1 MQSEKYQAGAA
12 KFEEVYPRKAS
23 DDPDEF
29 ERMAMENLFSE
40 YWTRQGLSTRDRRLL
55 ILGIVAAQGND
66 AILKLQFSAGI
77 AKGDL
82 DESDLTEIPI
92 FLSQYAG
99 FPLSVVANTAASK
112 VKEGLSNCPDILTSH
127 RHPRNLASRPP
138 ELIIWVLFSKCL

>member
-12 KFEEVYPRKAS
+12 KFEEVYPRQAS
-23 DDPDEF
+23 EDPDEF

-40 YWTRQGLSTRDRRLL
+40 YWTREGLSTRDRRLL

-82 DESDLTEIPI
+82 DESDLSEIPI

-112 VKEGLSNCPDILTSH
+112 VKEGLSN
-127 RHPRNLASRPP
+127 
-138 ELIIWVLFSKCL
+138 

>member
-12 KFEEVYPRKAS
+12 KFEEVYPRTAS

-112 VKEGLSNCPDILTSH
+112 VKEGLSN
-127 RHPRNLASRPP
+127 
-138 ELIIWVLFSKCL
+138 

>member
-23 DDPDEF
+23 DEPDEF

-82 DESDLTEIPI
+82 DESDLSEIPI

-112 VKEGLSNCPDILTSH
+112 VKEGLSN
-127 RHPRNLASRPP
+127 
-138 ELIIWVLFSKCL
+138 

>member
-23 DDPDEF
+23 DDLDEF
-29 ERMAMENLFSE
+29 ERIAMENLFSE

-92 FLSQYAG
+92 FLIQYAG
-99 FPLSVVANTAASK
+99 FPLSVVANTPAIKAK
-112 VKEGLSNCPDILTSH
+112 DGLPS
-127 RHPRNLASRPP
+127 
-138 ELIIWVLFSKCL
+138 

>member
-1 MQSEKYQAGAA
+1 MQSERYQAGAA
-12 KFEEVYPRKAS
+12 KFEEVYPRQAS
-23 DDPDEF
+23 EDPDEF

-82 DESDLTEIPI
+82 DESDLSEIPI

-112 VKEGLSNCPDILTSH
+112 VKEGLSN
-127 RHPRNLASRPP
+127 
-138 ELIIWVLFSKCL
+138 